1 MSQRKLQQEVDK
13 VLKKVKEGLEEYEEI
28 YEKFQNTESDNQS
41 YREKLESD
49 LKREIKKLQKHREQI
64 KNWLSKD
71 DIKDRADVLMEN
83 RRLIESGMERFK
95 SIEKI
100 MKTKKFSTEALTNPD
115 LIKDPRE
122 LKKRDQFLFVEECLE
137 ELQKQ
142 LDAFEVENN
151 EEQIEKHTFHISNL
165 ENILKL
171 LQNDDLD
178 PETVQDF
185 QEDIRYYV
193 DNNDDPDFVD
203 YDTIYQ
209 DMGCEIQPEDL
220 LKEQSTPSKPKR
232 SERSPRKKAS
242 PAPASL
248 KSSTSSP
255 RVTATSTVPSAQQ
268 QQESD
273 NQDNASGAADTS
285 DAATAAATAAAAAAS
300 NSSSAQNNDTN
311 NDEKDN
317 SNVDE
322 SNNASSKGTDS
333 PSSAAVAAAVAAT
346 NGSAQSAGSTSAT
359 QTTTTP
365 TTSSSTKSK
374 KDKEPTPIPQA
385 EDLPP
390 PKDLSQEIEEIL
402 AKDLENKLAF
412 KDPLFKEELP
422 YWLETKKKLIQPP
435 KEIVDFT
442 LKHLESS
449 LLNCPDS
456 LDADTP
462 RLFENPLSLPHPTSI
477 FFPHEPIRFMA
488 QDLPAKGDDLYG
500 KISVAK
506 IMSKFALDTLFFIFY
521 HYQGSYDQFLAS
533 RELSLRGWKFNKV
546 NHCWFHKE
554 VEKLPPGIEGKE
566 EVTWRYF
573 DYQKAWLSRRCGA
586 DFEYKEE
593 EFEKLW

>member
-13 VLKKVKEGLEEYEEI
+13 VLKKVKEGLEEYEDI

-142 LDAFEVENN
+142 LDTFEVENN

-178 PETVQDF
+178 PETVQEF

-242 PAPASL
+242 PAPLSL
-248 KSSTSSP
+248 KSKTSSP
-255 RVTATSTVPSAQQ
+255 DITATSIASAAQPSHENG
-268 QQESD
+268 QEP
-273 NQDNASGAADTS
+273 AA
-285 DAATAAATAAAAAAS
+285 
-300 NSSSAQNNDTN
+300 
-311 NDEKDN
+311 
-317 SNVDE
+317 
-322 SNNASSKGTDS
+322 
-333 PSSAAVAAAVAAT
+333 PAAVAAAVAAT
-346 NGSAQSAGSTSAT
+346 AASSTVTDATPNAFHSNNNNNNVEKSPNQSIISSAT
-359 QTTTTP
+359 SP
-365 TTSSSTKSK
+365 SSTAAAAALAAANGVSANGPPSSVNQISGANPIVK
-374 KDKEPTPIPQA
+374 KEKESTPALQT
-385 EDLPP
+385 EELPP
-390 PKDLSQEIEEIL
+390 PKDLSHEIEEIL
-402 AKDLENKLAF
+402 AKDLEDKLAF
-412 KDPLFKEELP
+412 KNPLFKEELP

-435 KEIVDFT
+435 NEIDEFT

-533 RELSLRGWKFNKV
+533 RELSLRGWTFNKT
-546 NHCWFHKE
+546 NRCWFHKE

-573 DYQKAWLSRRCGA
+573 DYQKAWLSRRCGP

>member
-13 VLKKVKEGLEEYEEI
+13 VLKKVKEGLEEYEDI
-28 YEKFQNTESDNQS
+28 YDKFQNTESDNQS

-64 KNWLSKD
+64 KSWLSKD

-137 ELQKQ
+137 DLQKQ
-142 LDAFEVENN
+142 LDTFEVENN

-165 ENILKL
+165 ENILKQ

-203 YDTIYQ
+203 YETIYQ

-220 LKEQSTPSKPKR
+220 LKEQSTPSKPRKP
-232 SERSPRKKAS
+232 ERSPRKKTS
-242 PAPASL
+242 PVPLQL
-248 KSSTSSP
+248 KSKVSTSDVDITSP
-255 RVTATSTVPSAQQ
+255 TTV
-268 QQESD
+268 
-273 NQDNASGAADTS
+273 NQPLMEAETEPTV
-285 DAATAAATAAAAAAS
+285 DAATAAAVAATA
-300 NSSSAQNNDTN
+300 SSAATEANISTTTSINNTAGKTN
-311 NDEKDN
+311 NH
-317 SNVDE
+317 
-322 SNNASSKGTDS
+322 SSATNTTS
-333 PSSAAVAAAVAAT
+333 PSSAASAAALAAT
-346 NGSAQSAGSTSAT
+346 NGVSAT
-359 QTTTTP
+359 GTAP
-365 TTSSSTKSK
+365 SLNHVSNGTSTNK
-374 KDKEPTPIPQA
+374 KEKEPTPAAPQT
-385 EDLPP
+385 EELPP
-390 PKDLSQEIEEIL
+390 PRDLSHEIEEIL
-402 AKDLENKLAF
+402 AKDLQDKLAF

-435 KEIVDFT
+435 NEIDEFT

-488 QDLPAKGDDLYG
+488 QDLPANGDDLYG

-546 NHCWFHKE
+546 NRCWFHKE
-554 VEKLPPGIEGKE
+554 VEKLPPGAEGKE

-573 DYQKAWLSRRCGA
+573 DYQKAWLSRRCGLE
-586 DFEYKEE
+586 FEYKEE

>member
-13 VLKKVKEGLEEYEEI
+13 VLKKVKEGLEEYEDI

-41 YREKLESD
+41 YREKLEAD

-71 DIKDRADVLMEN
+71 EIKDRADVLMEN

-122 LKKRDQFLFVEECLE
+122 LKKRDQFIFVEDCLE

-142 LDAFEVENN
+142 LEAYEVDNN
-151 EEQIEKHTFHISNL
+151 EEQIEKHVFHIANL

-171 LQNDDLD
+171 LQSDDLD

-203 YDTIYQ
+203 YDTVYQ
-209 DMGCEIQPEDL
+209 DIGCEIQPEDL
-220 LKEQSTPSKPKR
+220 QKEQATPSKPKK
-232 SERSPRKKAS
+232 SERSPKKKGS
-242 PAPASL
+242 PAPLSI
-248 KSSTSSP
+248 KSKTSSP
-255 RVTATSTVPSAQQ
+255 ILTSLPNSSSTPVQV
-268 QQESD
+268 QENESE
-273 NQDNASGAADTS
+273 ASRAAS
-285 DAATAAATAAAAAAS
+285 VEVAAAS
-300 NSSSAQNNDTN
+300 
-311 NDEKDN
+311 
-317 SNVDE
+317 
-322 SNNASSKGTDS
+322 
-333 PSSAAVAAAVAAT
+333 PSTSVAAV
-346 NGSAQSAGSTSAT
+346 
-359 QTTTTP
+359 
-365 TTSSSTKSK
+365 TSSTAQPAPAPAPVNNLKTK
-374 KDKEPTPIPQA
+374 KEKEATPVPQL

-390 PKDLSQEIEEIL
+390 PKDLSNEIEEIL
-402 AKDLENKLAF
+402 SKDLSEKLAF
-412 KDPLFKEELP
+412 KNPLFKEELP

-435 KEIVDFT
+435 KEIDEFT

-462 RLFENPLSLPHPTSI
+462 RLYENPLSLPHPTSI
-477 FFPHEPIRFMA
+477 FFPHEPIRFMS
-488 QDLPAKGDDLYG
+488 QDLPIKGDDLYG
-500 KISVAK
+500 KLSVAK
-506 IMSKFALDTLFFIFY
+506 IMSKFDLDTLFFIFY

-533 RELSLRGWKFNKV
+533 RELSLRGWKFNKI
-546 NHCWFHKE
+546 NRCWFHKE

-566 EVTWRYF
+566 EVAWRYF
-573 DYQKAWLSRRCGA
+573 DYQKAWLSRRCA
-586 DFEYKEE
+586 LNFEYKEE